1 MDNRAAT
8 PKFVGPASR
17 ATSQKR
23 SNLVNLVVAKPQ
35 ELSGRRLAYQ
45 IPDSSRVK
53 SLSSAGGV
61 AAPGI
66 TLASCR
72 RGASKTKSRGSNH
85 ETNHQGTFSPIC
97 HRRPERLRRRPGQD
111 RKTGNDARQQIRAAS
126 NIPAGDNAYLV
137 TSQIQPGTYS
147 ISRIFGVSQKFPIMG
162 SVDFAVDAPFEI
174 TPNSVTYL
182 GRLATVN
189 KEKTN
194 KNDQST
200 GAVLPIIDQA
210 VSGFGSG
217 TLHVVLK
224 DNYEEDVKLFK
235 KEFVYVQ
242 NMDVIRR
249 PLQKMMLERTTGS
262 SAKSTAVRLETNV
275 AEKEQPTA
283 SLTSS
288 ATK

>member
-1 MDNRAAT
+1 MKQTIKALLALFAIVVLSGCAAGLDKT
-8 PKFVGPASR
+8 ATAIDWSKGSVIVMSVEMQNQYKPNYP
-17 ATSQKR
+17 ATS
-23 SNLVNLVVAKPQ
+23 LGVVM
-35 ELSGRRLAYQ
+35 
-45 IPDSSRVK
+45 
-53 SLSSAGGV
+53 
-61 AAPGI
+61 
-66 TLASCR
+66 T
-72 RGASKTKSRGSNH
+72 
-85 ETNHQGTFSPIC
+85 
-97 HRRPERLRRRPGQD
+97 